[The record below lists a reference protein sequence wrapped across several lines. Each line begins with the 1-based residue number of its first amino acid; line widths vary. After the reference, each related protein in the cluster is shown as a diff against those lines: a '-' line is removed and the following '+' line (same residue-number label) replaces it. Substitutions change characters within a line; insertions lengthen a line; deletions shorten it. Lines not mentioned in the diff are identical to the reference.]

1 MLLTGVFTRVEFSTI
16 VTFTPTMLSS
26 WLAPLL
32 TPGPLKTAGERL
44 GEKMDSFVS
53 PKATLAMSATGPPT
67 LSDSTHSFN

>member
-1 MLLTGVFTRVEFSTI
+1 
-16 VTFTPTMLSS
+16 MLSS

-53 PKATLAMSATGPPT
+53 PKATLAMSATDPPT
-67 LSDSTHSFN
+67 LSDSTQSFN

>member
-1 MLLTGVFTRVEFSTI
+1 
-16 VTFTPTMLSS
+16 MLSS